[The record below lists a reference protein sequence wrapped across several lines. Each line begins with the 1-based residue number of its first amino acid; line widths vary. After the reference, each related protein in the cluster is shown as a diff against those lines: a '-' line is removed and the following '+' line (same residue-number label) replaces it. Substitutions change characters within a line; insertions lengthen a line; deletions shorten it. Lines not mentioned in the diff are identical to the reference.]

1 MKRSMRAGLDFTL
14 TPLGPCFGALI
25 TDIDLTGLDA
35 PTFTRLYDAWLEYAL
50 LIFPAQ
56 HLRPEDQIRFAR
68 RFGELEFDI
77 APLSNVR
84 EDGRLRPDDDSDDM
98 VKVLRGNMGW
108 HADSTY
114 MPLQAKG
121 AVFSARVV
129 PSSGGETEWADMRAA
144 HAALG
149 DDLRERI
156 VPLSAHHSL
165 RHSQAKLGHV
175 QESAQDSKDA
185 GGRPA
190 RKSEYSGYG
199 FHDEPPPLRPIVKV
213 HPETGRPSILIGRHA
228 YGIPGL
234 TTDASERLLDELLEL
249 ACQSPRIHRHHWRP
263 GDVVLWDNRCLLH
276 RGLPWDMNEPRV
288 MLHSR
293 IAGDPRSEGGIELPA

>member
-1 MKRSMRAGLDFTL
+1 MRTEQDFTSS
-14 TPLGPCFGALI
+14 PLGPCFGALI
-25 TDIDLTGLDA
+25 TDIDLTSLDA
-35 PTFTRLYDAWLEYAL
+35 PTATRLYDAWLEYAL

-56 HLRPEDQIRFAR
+56 HLGPEEQIRFAR

-84 EDGRLRPDDDSDDM
+84 DDGRLRPDDDSDDM
-98 VKVLRGNMGW
+98 VKILRGNMGW

-121 AVFSARVV
+121 AVFSAQVV

-144 HAALG
+144 YAALD

-156 VPLSAHHSL
+156 SDLSAHHSL

-175 QESAQDSKDA
+175 QEPTE
-185 GGRPA
+185 GGGGPRP
-190 RKSEYSGYG
+190 KSEYSGYG
-199 FHDEPPPLRPIVKV
+199 FHDQPPPLRSLVKI
-213 HPETGRPSILIGRHA
+213 HPETGRPSLLIGRHA

-234 TTDASERLLDELLEL
+234 DPNASERLLDELLEL
-249 ACQSPRIHRHHWRP
+249 ACQPPRIHRHRWRP

-276 RGLPWDMNEPRV
+276 RGLPWNMNEPRV

-293 IAGDPRSEGGIELPA
+293 IAGDPASEGGIEQDGSTVAGPG